1 MRSISKLAVIA
12 SGEFPS
18 QSALVL
24 RKPTRDRRPF
34 AFGENIVQGIDGFHC
49 IEMHLIEVASVPD
62 DIVLHLQR
70 ENEVICYMLSKLPVY
85 FTRFYFPR
93 KVCYSEPHEKLHQPL
108 RWFVEPDAT
117 AEANSFCLAQTP
129 YSPCR

>member
-18 QSALVL
+18 KSALVL
-24 RKPTRDRRPF
+24 RKPTQDRCRF

-49 IEMHLIEVASVPD
+49 IEMHLIEVASIPD
-62 DIVLHLQR
+62 DVVLHLQR

-85 FTRFYFPR
+85 FTRFFTSRGRSAIPSHTKNSISR
-93 KVCYSEPHEKLHQPL
+93 CDGSSNPN
-108 RWFVEPDAT
+108 AT
-117 AEANSFCLAQTP
+117 AEAKSFFA
-129 YSPCR
+129 